1 MLREQLSKFNGIMQ
15 GIEKFYED
23 YAKSVGLTY
32 MSLTVLEIIY
42 HASKPIT
49 QKEICEKSHYIK
61 QMVNT
66 IVKNFYEN
74 GYVEF
79 TEVVEDRRNKY
90 VLFTE
95 NGKEYADKILKPLIE
110 MEEKAIKVLSDAER
124 EQMLEMLERCYMG
137 YQNLM

>member
-66 IVKNFYEN
+66 IVKNFYES

-79 TEVVEDRRNKY
+79 TEVAEDRRNKY

-95 NGKEYADKILKPLIE
+95 NGKEYADKILEPLME

-124 EQMLEMLERCYMG
+124 EKMLEMLERCYMG

>member
-23 YAKSVGLTY
+23 YDKSVGLTY

-124 EQMLEMLERCYMG
+124 ERMLEMLERCYMG

>member
-1 MLREQLSKFNGIMQ
+1 MLREQLSKFNSIMQ

-49 QKEICEKSHYIK
+49 QKEICEESHYIK

-66 IVKNFYEN
+66 IVKNFNEN

-79 TEVVEDRRNKY
+79 TEVPEDRRNKY

-95 NGKEYADKILKPLIE
+95 SGKEYADNILKPLIE
-110 MEEKAIKVLSDAER
+110 MEERAIMVLSDAER
-124 EQMLEMLERCYMG
+124 EKMLEMLERCYMG

>member
-79 TEVVEDRRNKY
+79 TEVAEDRRNKY

-124 EQMLEMLERCYMG
+124 ERMLEMLERCYMG